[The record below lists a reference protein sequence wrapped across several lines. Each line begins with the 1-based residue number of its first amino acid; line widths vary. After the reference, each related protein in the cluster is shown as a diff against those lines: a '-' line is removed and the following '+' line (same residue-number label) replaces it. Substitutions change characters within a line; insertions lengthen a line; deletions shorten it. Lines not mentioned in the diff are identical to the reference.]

1 MVHVDECFLDTNHRQ
16 VFIQTTLLKTLVCL
30 GVSSSVCHISAR
42 KLVKQALEL
51 MLDIIRS

>member
-16 VFIQTTLLKTLVCL
+16 VFILTLLKTLVCL